1 MRARSALLTAAS
13 VLLALLVAAVV
24 RGSPGLSPAA
34 DRALF
39 VLVLAAALW
48 ISEAMPAFAVA
59 VLVIALEVLLLG
71 RPGGVFAATP
81 NDWQRFVIVLGDPII
96 WLFFG
101 GFVLAAA
108 AAKTGL
114 DRLLAVRV
122 LAWSGP
128 APGGVLLGV
137 LGLSFAFSMFM
148 SNTATAAMMLA
159 VVAPV
164 VAATDAGDPFGK
176 ALLLAVAFGAN
187 VGGMGTIVGTPP
199 NAIAV
204 GLLGELPGQRID
216 FLQWILLGLPP
227 SLVLAGVTWAY
238 LRLRYAS
245 GAANRRIAALKP
257 TDGPPSAGPPWQ
269 RRAVAV
275 TFAATVLLWMTGQWH
290 RIPATAVAL
299 APIVVFTSTGILD
312 GRDIRSL
319 SWDVLLLMAGGL
331 ALGVAVKETGLA
343 EWLLA
348 VLPLEGMGTVGATVM
363 ISYAAVA
370 LSNFMSNT
378 AAANILLPIGM
389 ALMSGLE
396 AHVAV
401 PIALAA
407 SAAMCLPISTPP
419 NAIVFSAGRL
429 ESRDLLAGGLLIG
442 TLAPFLC
449 SAWVSLVWDWV
460 ARAG

>member
-1 MRARSALLTAAS
+1 MPSRPALLAAAA
-13 VLLALLVAAVV
+13 VLLALLVAVLA
-24 RGSPGLSPAA
+24 RGSSGLSPAG

-39 VLVLAAALW
+39 ILVLAAALW
-48 ISEAMPAFAVA
+48 ISEALPAFAVA
-59 VLVIALEVLLLG
+59 VLVIALEVALLG
-71 RPGGVFAATP
+71 RPGGVFAKTP
-81 NDWQRFVIVLGDPII
+81 NDWQQFVVVLGDPII

-114 DRLLAVRV
+114 DRVLAVRV

-128 APGGVLLGV
+128 TPGGLLLGV

-164 VAATDAGDPFGK
+164 VAAIDAGDPFGK
-176 ALLLAVAFGAN
+176 ALLIAVAFGAN
-187 VGGMGTIVGTPP
+187 IGGMGTIVGTPP

-204 GLLGELPGQRID
+204 GLLDELPGQRID
-216 FLQWILLGLPP
+216 FLQWMLLALPP
-227 SLVLAGVTWAY
+227 SLLLGAVTWLY

-245 GAANRRIAALKP
+245 HASNLRIAALRP
-257 TDGPPSAGPPWQ
+257 PEGPPAALPPWQ
-269 RRAVAV
+269 RPVVAV

-290 RIPATAVAL
+290 RVPATAVAL
-299 APIVVFTSTGILD
+299 VPIVVFSSTGILD

-319 SWDVLLLMAGGL
+319 SWDVLLLMVGGL
-331 ALGVAVKETGLA
+331 ALGVGVKETGLA
-343 EWLLA
+343 EWLVSA
-348 VLPLEGMGTVGATVM
+348 LPLEGMGTAGAILM

-396 AHVAV
+396 SHIAV

-407 SAAMCLPISTPP
+407 SAAMCLPISTPT
-419 NAIVFSAGRL
+419 NAIVFAAGRL
-429 ESRDLLAGGLLIG
+429 ETRDLLAGGLLIG
-442 TLAPFLC
+442 ALAPILSC
-449 SAWVSLVWDWV
+449 AWISLVWDWV